1 MSKSPWFESL
11 AFGLTS
17 ALSLVL
23 LITGIMEYTLGHWL
37 VAQIASLLHPA
48 AGMLLTITLMPYL
61 VVHFRRIYGIRR
73 FSTFASGLLS
83 SLLMLAMLISGWQLI
98 MSGETSVSRAL
109 LNIHIGCS
117 SLFVIGII
125 AHLYLHWRTWSSRR
139 NAEAGRFVTLGKLM
153 PVSAY
158 ISAVVLLMF
167 VLLLTLDHVTEEPYK
182 TTPVVENYQWLY
194 GEHPFRPSQTETP
207 NQQFIDQRAIVT
219 TEKCVNCHAEIVA
232 QWRSSVHRQ
241 AASDKTYVTNVTLLA
256 SKKGIAATRY
266 CEGCHAPVALLTGQL
281 SEGGEHGGI
290 VGTPGNVEGVNCQS
304 CHGIK
309 RLIHTKGVASY
320 EFVINQP
327 YLFETAGAPFLQQ
340 LNRLAMFYGSDQH
353 KQDMAPEVL
362 GTSQYCASCHAQFM
376 DKDVNNWGWV
386 KMQDEFSAWLN
397 SPFAGTNDPR
407 FAHANQQRCQ
417 DCHMPLVKAR
427 DPAADPQG
435 MVRDHRFVAAN
446 TMLTTIAGD
455 HAMADAIERFMQSNK
470 VRISIEPPHRNDAT
484 VNSMPVREETRMAA
498 IQPFYF
504 YKGEQAELN
513 IVVANVGV
521 GHDFPGGTIDI
532 NQAWVAVQVVDA
544 EGNTVFESG
553 ALDAEGYVDTEAYI
567 YRSLP
572 VDRHGDLVWRH
583 DLFNMVGKT
592 SVNVVKAGESDVI
605 NYKFDVPHWAKGPLS
620 VAAQVKYRKLNTRY
634 AKWAMKEQYQPLPV
648 IDVSRAQL
656 LIPIRSHKE
665 TTPSAVITLS
675 D

>member
-1 MSKSPWFESL
+1 MSKSPLFESL
-11 AFGLTS
+11 SFGLTS
-17 ALSLVL
+17 ALSVVL
-23 LITGIMEYTLGHWL
+23 LVTGVMESVLGHWP

-48 AGMLLTITLMPYL
+48 AGMLLTLTLLPYL

-98 MSGETSVSRAL
+98 ISGETSESALL
-109 LNIHIGCS
+109 LNIHIACS
-117 SLFVIGII
+117 SLFVIGI
-125 AHLYLHWRTWSSRR
+125 AVHLYLHWRTWSSRR
-139 NAEAGRFVTLGKLM
+139 NAEAGRFVTLGKLL
-153 PVSAY
+153 PLTVY
-158 ISAVVLLMF
+158 TSAVVVLMF
-167 VLLLTLDHVTEEPYK
+167 AVLLTMDHFSQTPYQ

-207 NQQFIDQRAIVT
+207 NQQFIDERAIVT
-219 TEKCVNCHAEIVA
+219 TQKCVNCHAEIVA

-327 YLFETAGAPFLQQ
+327 YLFETAGSPFLQQ
-340 LNRLAMFYGSDQH
+340 LNRLAMFYGSEQH

-427 DPAADPQG
+427 DPAADAQG

-470 VRISIEPPHRNDAT
+470 VRISIEPPHREDAT

-544 EGNTVFESG
+544 EGNTVFDSG
-553 ALDAEGYVDTEAYI
+553 ALDAEGYVDPDAYI

-605 NYKFDVPHWAKGPLS
+605 NYQFAVPHWAKGPLS

-656 LIPIRSHKE
+656 LIPIRSHRE
-665 TTPSAVITLS
+665 TTTALFSS